1 MRNFGNGKTRT
12 RPLVLIDSI
21 PYLKDYLDHEH
32 PRPGNPNVKL
42 FSGYKKY
49 GWSKYYQLRRHV
61 KTKLGIWK
69 VFLSNSWSAVVL
81 SSCAWTVGAMKRVP
95 DSILSENN
103 VVAIDIDKSN
113 S

>member
-69 VFLSNSWSAVVL
+69 VFLSIIFSTFKPGLHLLGLN
-81 SSCAWTVGAMKRVP
+81 M
-95 DSILSENN
+95 
-103 VVAIDIDKSN
+103 
-113 S
+113 